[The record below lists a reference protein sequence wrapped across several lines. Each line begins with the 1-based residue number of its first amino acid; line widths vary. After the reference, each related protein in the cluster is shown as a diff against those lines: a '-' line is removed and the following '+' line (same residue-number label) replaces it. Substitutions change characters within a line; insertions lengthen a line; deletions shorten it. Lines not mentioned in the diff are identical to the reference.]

1 MIMIQSE
8 RKKFWLFKR
17 GAAENSN
24 KEKIFVLFLLWLSRI
39 VTPSSVCNAEAAE
52 AQGTRALGRRKG
64 RTLPGLSL
72 LFSSAFVSTSQ
83 RTKTQSS
90 APNLHFFPGLGNS
103 WRATG
108 TWRGVRSAP
117 VTQRPPSCCF
127 QPSTTKVTHPPRPA
141 EQRGYLSA
149 QIKADWTRRSLDV
162 NQAPS
167 STGCVTCN

>member
-17 GAAENSN
+17 GVAENSN

-83 RTKTQSS
+83 GTKTQSS
-90 APNLHFFPGLGNS
+90 APNLHFFPGLGNL

-108 TWRGVRSAP
+108 TWERRAFSPCDPEASFMLLPAIHHRGN
-117 VTQRPPSCCF
+117 PPSMACW
-127 QPSTTKVTHPPRPA
+127 A
-141 EQRGYLSA
+141 ERLSLCSN
-149 QIKADWTRRSLDV
+149 KSRLD
-162 NQAPS
+162 
-167 STGCVTCN
+167 